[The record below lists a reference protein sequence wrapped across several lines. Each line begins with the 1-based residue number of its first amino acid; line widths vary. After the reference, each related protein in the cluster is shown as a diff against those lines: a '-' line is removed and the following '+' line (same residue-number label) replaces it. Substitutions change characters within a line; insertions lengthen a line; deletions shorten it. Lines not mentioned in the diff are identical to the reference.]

1 MGLTYKGRSLDVTGA
16 KHRLLH
22 GSRSSS
28 SRLRFVK
35 SKQVVVDKS
44 RAESS
49 VSDRSSTLTS
59 LSEPDVVSTTDAA
72 TATAVTAAEVAAIFD
87 GFGAPEACCT
97 ANRRLFSVCN
107 HFCI

>member
-1 MGLTYKGRSLDVTGA
+1 MGLTYKGRSVDVIGA
-16 KHRLLH
+16 KDRLLH

-28 SRLRFVK
+28 SRLRLVK
-35 SKQVVVDKS
+35 SKQVVDKS

-49 VSDRSSTLTS
+49 VSDKSSTLTS
-59 LSEPDVVSTTDAA
+59 LSEPDVVSTTAAA
-72 TATAVTAAEVAAIFD
+72 TATDVTAAEVAAIFG